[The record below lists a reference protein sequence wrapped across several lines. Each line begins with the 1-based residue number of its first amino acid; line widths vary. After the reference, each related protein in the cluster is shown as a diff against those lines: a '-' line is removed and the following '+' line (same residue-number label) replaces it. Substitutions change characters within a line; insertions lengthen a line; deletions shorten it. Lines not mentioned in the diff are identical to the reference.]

1 MLLDCA
7 DHDLS
12 DTLADELDLST
23 SSIRGGTEL
32 ARHTSGEADHE
43 DAEEVIIGGLNIDV
57 SLDGGLPLADQRAQL
72 VPGDVHAVEV
82 GEARAAFDVLYHQSD
97 LPVALLSALVA
108 LLEVSETGLDDAALQ
123 SLAGNL

>member
-1 MLLDCA
+1 VLLDCA

-12 DTLADELDLST
+12 DALADQLDLST

-32 ARHTSGEADHE
+32 ARHASGEADHE
-43 DAEEVIIGGLNIDV
+43 ETEEVIILGLNVDV
-57 SLDGGLPLADQRAQL
+57 SLDGGLPLADERAQL

-82 GEARAAFDVLYHQSD
+82 GEAGGAFDVLHHQSD
-97 LPVALLSALVA
+97 LPVALLSTLVA